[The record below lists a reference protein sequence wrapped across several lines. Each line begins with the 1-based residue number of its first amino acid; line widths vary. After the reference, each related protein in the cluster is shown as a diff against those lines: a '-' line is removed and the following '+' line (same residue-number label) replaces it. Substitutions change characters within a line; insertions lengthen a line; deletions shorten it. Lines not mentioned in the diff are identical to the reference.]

1 MSSLNV
7 SGFERSLFK
16 LPHFFSDSFLKIQFH
31 CKRLCE
37 LMYSFP
43 PSAPPP
49 TLSFSFSFIH
59 LATSKR
65 RTKSTREYDIIA
77 LLDVEESDQLELNLN
92 MRYWFTEEFLVKY
105 TALHLP
111 INKTHCPDINLH
123 RQADINTYS
132 LN

>member
-1 MSSLNV
+1 
-7 SGFERSLFK
+7 
-16 LPHFFSDSFLKIQFH
+16 
-31 CKRLCE
+31 
-37 LMYSFP
+37 MYSFP
-43 PSAPPP
+43 AAPPPP
-49 TLSFSFSFIH
+49 TLSFSFSFSFIH

-92 MRYWFTEEFLVKY
+92 VRYWFTEEFLVKY

-123 RQADINTYS
+123 RQTDIDTYS